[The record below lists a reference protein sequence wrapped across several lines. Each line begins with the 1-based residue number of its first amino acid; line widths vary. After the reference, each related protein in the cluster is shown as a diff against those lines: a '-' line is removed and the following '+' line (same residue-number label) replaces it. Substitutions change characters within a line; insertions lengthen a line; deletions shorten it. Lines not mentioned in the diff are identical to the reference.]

1 MSDSAVGRVQKQAG
15 RGRPPRGVI
24 TDADGV
30 RRHADGSVYVPGKT
44 KNAVRDTARMGHAL
58 KAGAQWR
65 QASAAAP
72 APAQLPHPRL
82 LSEASHRMSKSES
95 AVPPMPPCSQSWQSK
110 VRDAVERPVLGKA
123 RAEPKAEGRAG
134 SDEAQGRAG
143 SDENEGR
150 RLEAF
155 AILEEAMQMGLFD
168 PRLYPEEAGSSA
180 DSASHVLVSESQ
192 LKKIAR
198 DVKGMKGL
206 GPMTAVGICG
216 FTRAPFTTKP
226 GDTFVIELPNG
237 RLVTQEHPENVA
249 PGGEVPFRIEH
260 AWWKVQPAQK
270 TQHVEP
276 SKDEMAWARGD
287 AREDAELALAM
298 ECSLMD
304 T

>member
-44 KNAVRDTARMGHAL
+44 KNAVRDTARMDHACAESRRTVE
-58 KAGAQWR
+58 AGISSS
-65 QASAAAP
+65 ASASTTAP
-72 APAQLPHPRL
+72 SSFAFQ
-82 LSEASHRMSKSES
+82 ASHRMSKSES

-143 SDENEGR
+143 SDEDEGR
-150 RLEAF
+150 RLEVF
-155 AILEEAMQMGLFD
+155 ALLEEAMQMGLFD

-180 DSASHVLVSESQ
+180 DGASHVLVSESE

-249 PGGEVPFRIEH
+249 PGGEVPFWIEH

-276 SKDEMAWARGD
+276 SKDEMAWAR
-287 AREDAELALAM
+287 EDAELALAM